1 MAKERRAAAARELRE
16 AECRKRNAERDFAEY
31 ALLTYPRPN
40 EDADEIAEIA
50 REAELDMRYWQGAL
64 DALRGALSIDI
75 EDDNAGE

>member
-1 MAKERRAAAARELRE
+1 MADERRAAAARELRE
-16 AECRKRNAERDFAEY
+16 AECRKRNAERDFSEY

-40 EDADEIAEIA
+40 ENADEFAGLA

-75 EDDNAGE
+75 ADDGDGE